1 MIVFHFQTT
10 AEVNGKQIQMPN
22 QLFING
28 EFVEAQS
35 GKTFE
40 TINPTD
46 ESVRETFT
54 GKY

>member
-1 MIVFHFQTT
+1 
-10 AEVNGKQIQMPN
+10 MPI

-46 ESVRETFT
+46 ESVSFFYCWFFD
-54 GKY
+54 KAD